1 MSSFAI
7 PPVLLER
14 MVRLGDRIRT
24 ARIRRGWSVS
34 VLAAKAAI
42 NRNTLTALEHGKPST
57 SVASL
62 LAVLWAL
69 GLDEAIELL
78 ADPDRDLHGKALEA
92 SQRAHRVCGGR
103 ASDTNSYDF

>member
-34 VLAAKAAI
+34 VL
-42 NRNTLTALEHGKPST
+42 
-57 SVASL
+57 
-62 LAVLWAL
+62 
-69 GLDEAIELL
+69 EAIELL

-92 SQRAHRVCGGR
+92 SRRAHRVHGGQ